1 MRKMYTRRVGDP
13 SSEFGM
19 PDGGE
24 KFERKV
30 QARIERASHLWEAFV
45 GFMQEHDVRPDELR
59 TMFAKYWEEYLQ

>member
-24 KFERKV
+24 KFDRKL
-30 QARIERASHLWEAFV
+30 QERAERAEHLWKAFV

-59 TMFAKYWEEYLQ
+59 EMFTRYRDEFLS